1 MSIPMLIPQD
11 SRSDLTGVI
20 KKFDITRLGIVIRT
34 TESNGF
40 FPNLL
45 KKSIILFLLTNWKA
59 NISKEMNITP

>member
-1 MSIPMLIPQD
+1 MEAKMSIPMLIPQD

-20 KKFDITRLGIVIRT
+20 KKYDITRLGIVIRT

-45 KKSIILFLLTNWKA
+45 KKSIILFLLTN
-59 NISKEMNITP
+59 

>member
-20 KKFDITRLGIVIRT
+20 KKYDITRLGIVIRT

>member
-20 KKFDITRLGIVIRT
+20 KKYDITRLGIVIRT

-45 KKSIILFLLTNWKA
+45 KKSIILFLLTN
-59 NISKEMNITP
+59 